1 MIAAE
6 AYAGQGNVT
15 EAAKYLNDLKRNRI
29 EGYTDRTFN
38 SADLLMAEIRD
49 ERHRELV
56 GEGFRLSDLKRW
68 GLGVNR
74 QNNVQDANLVL
85 FPDSEITTALEKAAD
100 DFRMVWPI
108 PKAETDV
115 NPQIRNQQNP
125 GY

>member
-1 MIAAE
+1 
-6 AYAGQGNVT
+6 
-15 EAAKYLNDLKRNRI
+15 
-29 EGYTDRTFN
+29 
-38 SADLLMAEIRD
+38 MAEIRD

-74 QNNVQDANLVL
+74 QNAVQDANLVL
-85 FPDSEITTALEKAAD
+85 FPGSENTTALTKNAD

-108 PKAETDV
+108 PKAEIDV
-115 NPQIRNQQNP
+115 NPQIKGQQNP